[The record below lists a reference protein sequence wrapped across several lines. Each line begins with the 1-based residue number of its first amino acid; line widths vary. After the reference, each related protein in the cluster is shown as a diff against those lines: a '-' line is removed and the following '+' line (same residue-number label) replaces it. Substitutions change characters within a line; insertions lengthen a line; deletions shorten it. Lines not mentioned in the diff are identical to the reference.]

1 MTGPVSVAG
10 LSGGEINDTMEES
23 DVLVDN
29 PGAVEELDMLVDEN
43 EVDWAVLDWPDDP
56 GDALDAAV
64 YAEDAD
70 PELLWVALPLELDAE
85 DVNVGNMLEGEDAGA
100 ASDELDVEASLEVE
114 ADEGADAESDK
125 LDVEVSLEVE
135 TDEEGSTELVDLNT
149 PLYVVAPEEGDV
161 TEHTSDEQQGIL
173 VLVAVA
179 VENAPP

>member
-1 MTGPVSVAG
+1 
-10 LSGGEINDTMEES
+10 
-23 DVLVDN
+23 
-29 PGAVEELDMLVDEN
+29 
-43 EVDWAVLDWPDDP
+43 
-56 GDALDAAV
+56 
-64 YAEDAD
+64 
-70 PELLWVALPLELDAE
+70 
-85 DVNVGNMLEGEDAGA
+85 MLEGEDAGA